1 MTLFGWLKMCFKW
14 IIAPQANLPFS
25 FDGDFSFG
33 FWFWASLIQNWFG
46 NYFARWCSKLVL
58 FFWVLLEK
66 FAFDWLSLEAI
77 PVDSI
82 DAVDPIVES
91 LNRLVVV
98 VVPLD
103 YHLEQ
108 IVESWF
114 YQHVSFDSS
123 YC

>member
-1 MTLFGWLKMCFKW
+1 M
-14 IIAPQANLPFS
+14 
-25 FDGDFSFG
+25 
-33 FWFWASLIQNWFG
+33 
-46 NYFARWCSKLVL
+46 VL

-82 DAVDPIVES
+82 DAVDSIDEPP

-114 YQHVSFDSS
+114 YHHVSFDSS